1 MLPMKSTTLRDLR
14 DQTPFRPFELHLADG
29 RSLTV
34 ITADHIMISPTNQEF
49 ALYSADGTLNV
60 VDATL
65 ITSLTRKPR
74 KKVA

>member
-1 MLPMKSTTLRDLR
+1 
-14 DQTPFRPFELHLADG
+14 
-29 RSLTV
+29 
-34 ITADHIMISPTNQEF
+34 MISPTNQEF